1 MLACLDVAN
10 PCKNSVC
17 SHLPHTED
25 TSVRAHTHAH
35 DYDLLFVQMPPPN
48 LRSPWTSQGL
58 TDRVVNSINTRWWA
72 IICPTQLEKWSSEK
86 TWQAVSGHRGWT
98 DRRNEIRA
106 GWGFVRSFC
115 PFIMNQQ
122 MHFSFLRGQT
132 EGDISWRLG
141 ETEVETF
148 KCLST
153 IRLHNESKAQL
164 LPVIYR

>member
-58 TDRVVNSINTRWWA
+58 TDRVVNSINTR
-72 IICPTQLEKWSSEK
+72 
-86 TWQAVSGHRGWT
+86 
-98 DRRNEIRA
+98 
-106 GWGFVRSFC
+106 
-115 PFIMNQQ
+115 
-122 MHFSFLRGQT
+122 
-132 EGDISWRLG
+132 
-141 ETEVETF
+141 
-148 KCLST
+148 
-153 IRLHNESKAQL
+153 
-164 LPVIYR
+164 